1 MVSEI
6 LGDDL
11 AIYGLAV
18 VIAIALATVMYFVM
32 MPYLS
37 GQKRTD
43 QRVQDIAEAKRRTS
57 TSSKSNA
64 ESASTNNRK
73 RQVADTLKSLDD
85 RKKAREKVSLRIKL
99 LRAGLDVS
107 PQAFWMGSVGCG
119 VLCAI
124 LAFFSGPTGSSAEV
138 TILVPIA
145 ALIVGTLG
153 IPRWVVSRMTKRR
166 QGKFTAEFANA
177 IDVIVRG
184 VKSGLP
190 LNECLGIIAR
200 ESPDPIN
207 GEFRE
212 LVEQQRVGIPL
223 ADAFERMMVRLPMP
237 EVRFFAIVIAIQ
249 QQAGGNLSEALG
261 NLSGVLRDRKRLSAK
276 VQALSAEAKAS
287 AGVLASLPFIVMVLT
302 YISSPTYIAILWT
315 TKMGQFL
322 LLVSAVWMTIG
333 VLVMKK
339 MINFKY

>member
-1 MVSEI
+1 MASDFF
-6 LGDDL
+6 GDDL
-11 AIYGLAV
+11 AIYGLV
-18 VIAIALATVMYFVM
+18 MVIAIAIAAVLYLIM

-37 GQKRTD
+37 GQKRAD
-43 QRVQDIAEAKRRTS
+43 QRVQDISEAKRRSSSAKS
-57 TSSKSNA
+57 TA
-64 ESASTNNRK
+64 ESATTNNRK

-107 PQAFWMGSVGCG
+107 PQAFWLGSVACG
-119 VLCAI
+119 LVSAV
-124 LAFFSGPTGSSAEV
+124 LAFITGPSGFSPEV

-153 IPRWVVSRMTKRR
+153 IPRWIVARMTKRR
-166 QGKFTAEFANA
+166 QSKFTGEFANA

-302 YISSPTYIAILWT
+302 YISSPTYISILWT

-322 LLVSAVWMTIG
+322 LLASAFWMTIG
-333 VLVMKK
+333 VLVMRK